1 MAVMWSRHW
10 PEKGKPRLDREKQQN
25 IEETIM
31 LKEVRMS
38 KKYFVCKSINVL
50 CLLMQ
55 KGFFPSCTKESEFRD
70 KTWIW
75 YFDTSD
81 KLVEELG
88 KIFPDAE
95 IKIVD

>member
-1 MAVMWSRHW
+1 MEDDAKM
-10 PEKGKPRLDREKQQN
+10 
-25 IEETIM
+25 T
-31 LKEVRMS
+31 KEVRMS

-50 CLLMQ
+50 CKLMQ

-81 KLVEELG
+81 KLIEELG
-88 KIFPDAE
+88 NIFPDAD
-95 IKIVD
+95 ILIVD